1 MDVAV
6 HIIESPSQEDY
17 FEGRVLGEA
26 LERALELY
34 EVPST
39 RRLVAHTAQFREA
52 VRLAAAE
59 HRRRWPAHVPVLHLA
74 CHGSSEDGIQLT
86 NRRCVSWTKLAAIL
100 AEHGFTGRSWVCLS
114 VCHGAMALLHIA
126 AGPLSA
132 VEAVIGTPAQP
143 TFPEA
148 LVGFSTFYYRVRR
161 GGLSLQDAVDAMK
174 AASGHEE
181 FYIGSPASAR
191 EMLLEAMSKAA
202 SIPAEPQEEGE
213 G

>member
-1 MDVAV
+1 MNLAV

-17 FEGRVLGEA
+17 FDGRLLGEA
-26 LERALELY
+26 LERALRLY

-52 VRLAAAE
+52 VRLAARE
-59 HRRRWPAHVPVLHLA
+59 HRRWWPSHVPVLHLA
-74 CHGSSEDGIQLT
+74 CHGSLEDGIQLT
-86 NRRCVSWTKLAAIL
+86 NRRCVSWKKLAGIL
-100 AEHGFTGRSWVCLS
+100 AENGFTGRSWICLS

-161 GGLSLQDAVDAMK
+161 GGLSLGDAVEAMK
-174 AASGHEE
+174 AASGHDQ
-181 FYIGSPASAR
+181 FQIGSPSAVR
-191 EMLLEAMSKAA
+191 EKILETMAKTA
-202 SIPAEPQEEGE
+202 PAEPSGPST
-213 G
+213 